1 MSIPLAENELQTTAP
16 DPTTTYR
23 RPNYDV
29 SELEDHYELRVLMP
43 GVAKDGVNVSLNG
56 RQLEVAGS
64 RSQRP
69 NDEWRPILRELN
81 WDDYKLNLELNVAV
95 NEDAIDA
102 NVSDGMLS
110 LTLPKPEE
118 ERPRSIPIN

>member
-1 MSIPLAENELQTTAP
+1 MSIPLAENELRTQEPTQTF
-16 DPTTTYR
+16 R

-29 SELEDHYELRVLMP
+29 SESEDHYQLRVLMP
-43 GVAKDGVNVSLNG
+43 GVPKEGVNVALNG
-56 RQLEVAGS
+56 RHLEVGGT
-64 RSQRP
+64 RSQKP
-69 NDEWRPILRELN
+69 GEDWRPILSELN

-102 NVSDGMLS
+102 NVSDGLLS

-118 ERPRSIPIN
+118 EKPRTIPIH